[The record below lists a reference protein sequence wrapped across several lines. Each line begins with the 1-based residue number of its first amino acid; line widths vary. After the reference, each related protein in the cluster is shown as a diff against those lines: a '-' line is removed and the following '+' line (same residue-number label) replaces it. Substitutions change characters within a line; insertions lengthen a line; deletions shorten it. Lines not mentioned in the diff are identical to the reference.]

1 MRRSFSF
8 RMTSR
13 LSQLFLLATAVL
25 LSSCADQA
33 GFSKIDGILGNDSF
47 PLNQPAS
54 RQLAKSSIFPKD
66 RHSMPVYSFNQHRRI
81 VRTTAYTCS
90 EWDHKIYGSKSAAGT
105 KLLYGQNVRSAAA
118 DWSFYP
124 VGTTFRIKGQPQL
137 YVVDDYG
144 SALTGTGTIDL
155 YKPSKSMM
163 REWGRRNVE
172 VEIVQWGSF
181 QRSAQLLSKRTR
193 YNHCRQMLNNIIRIQ
208 PSVQR
213 SL

>member
-1 MRRSFSF
+1 MTF
-8 RMTSR
+8 RLPQ
-13 LSQLFLLATAVL
+13 LSLLAVALL
-25 LSSCADQA
+25 LSSCADQVR
-33 GFSKIDGILGNDSF
+33 FSKIDGMLGNDSF
-47 PLNQPAS
+47 PLNQPAA
-54 RQLAKSSIFPKD
+54 RQLAKSSNFPKD
-66 RHSMPVYSFNQHRRI
+66 RHSMPVYSFNESKRV

-124 VGTTFRIKGQPQL
+124 IGTTFRIKGQPQL

-155 YKPSKSMM
+155 YKPSKAMM
-163 REWGRRNVE
+163 RDWGRRNVE

-181 QRSAQLLSKRTR
+181 QRSAQLLSQRTR
-193 YNHCRQMLNNIIRIQ
+193 YSHCRQMLNNIIRIQ
-208 PSVQR
+208 PAVQNDI
-213 SL
+213 

>member
-1 MRRSFSF
+1 MNF
-8 RMTSR
+8 RLPQ
-13 LSQLFLLATAVL
+13 LSLLALALL
-25 LSSCADQA
+25 LSSCANHA
-33 GFSKIDGILGNDSF
+33 GFSKINGVLGNDSF
-47 PLNQPAS
+47 ALNQPNT
-54 RQLAKSSIFPKD
+54 RQLAKSSLFPKD
-66 RHSMPVYSFNQHRRI
+66 RHSMPVYSFNQSKRV

-90 EWDHKIYGSKSAAGT
+90 EWDHKIYGSKNAVGT
-105 KLLYGQNVRSAAA
+105 KLLYGRNVRSAAA

-163 REWGRRNVE
+163 RDWGLRNVE

-181 QRSAQLLSKRTR
+181 QRSAQLLSKRTH
-193 YNHCRQMLNNIIRIQ
+193 YSHCREMLNNIIRIQ
-208 PSVQR
+208 PAVQN
-213 SL
+213 SI